1 LFTNKRRIAMKS
13 EGEDGS
19 FEDVEEEVIAPCQ
32 FEGTDACEYCD
43 IVPCLNDEGKDD
55 DEEHF

>member
-1 LFTNKRRIAMKS
+1 MKS

-43 IVPCLNDEGKDD
+43 IPCLNDEGKDD
-55 DEEHF
+55 EEEHF

>member
-1 LFTNKRRIAMKS
+1 MKS